1 MSINSRNKGATFERE
16 VCRWIEDEF
25 GVKVRR
31 NLEQYQVVDL
41 GDILLSP
48 FTIEC
53 KRYGSGNWHKPDWWE
68 QVCRAARDDSI
79 PLLIY
84 RFDRQPTRLVFPLY
98 ALGDYPTNNDM
109 TCTVGLEEGAMI
121 IREVLN
127 ATRRLQAPSEPVS
140 QEAVLGSSTS

>member
-1 MSINSRNKGATFERE
+1 MSINSRNKGAAFERE
-16 VCRWIEDEF
+16 VCSWIYDEF

-41 GDILLSP
+41 ADIEMPP

-98 ALGDYPTNNDM
+98 VMGEYPANNDM

-127 ATRRLQAPSEPVS
+127 ATSRIPT
-140 QEAVLGSSTS
+140 LGGSIS

>member
-1 MSINSRNKGATFERE
+1 MSINSRNKGAAFERE
-16 VCRWIEDEF
+16 VCSWIHDEF

-53 KRYGSGNWHKPDWWE
+53 KRYGSGTWHKSDWWE
-68 QVCRAARDDSI
+68 QICRAACDDSI

-98 ALGDYPTNNDM
+98 VLGDYPTNNDM

-127 ATRRLQAPSEPVS
+127 ETRRFSVSSKPVS
-140 QEAVLGSSTS
+140 EKALLGSNTG

>member
-1 MSINSRNKGATFERE
+1 M
-16 VCRWIEDEF
+16 
-25 GVKVRR
+25 KVRR

-84 RFDRQPTRLVFPLY
+84 RFDRQSTRLVFPLY

-127 ATRRLQAPSEPVS
+127 ATRRLQAPSEPVCE
-140 QEAVLGSSTS
+140 EALLESSTS